1 MAAPFLSRDDI
12 EQIAQK
18 ILSIYSDA
26 YVPKNHMFYTV
37 EPELLAEVL
46 GIAVDYQM
54 LSLDGSILGVT
65 SPDEQMVSVF
75 YDNEECYYYLDGYT
89 VLVDCRLRD
98 SEKLVGRKNYTLA
111 HEIAH
116 QVLYKAFPNAYTP
129 QTGLHVTIVAHVI
142 PTRKSAIGWS
152 GRQTLSPQ
160 PF

>member
-1 MAAPFLSRDDI
+1 
-12 EQIAQK
+12 
-18 ILSIYSDA
+18 
-26 YVPKNHMFYTV
+26 MFYTV
-37 EPELLAEVL
+37 ESELLAEVL

-75 YDNEECYYYLDGYT
+75 YDNEEFYYYLDGYT

-98 SEKLVGRKNYTLA
+98 SEKLVGRKITPWPMKSPIRFFTR
-111 HEIAH
+111 HSRM
-116 QVLYKAFPNAYTP
+116 PTTP